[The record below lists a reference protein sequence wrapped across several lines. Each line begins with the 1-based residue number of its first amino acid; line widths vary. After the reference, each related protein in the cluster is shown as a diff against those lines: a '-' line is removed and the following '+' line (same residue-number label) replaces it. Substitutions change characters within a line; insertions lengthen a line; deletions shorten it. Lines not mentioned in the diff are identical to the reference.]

1 MPHQLHN
8 IIEHADLRIPLPDGT
23 VLSARVWMPEDSD
36 RQPVPAIL
44 EYLPYRKSDGTAARD
59 QIMHPYFAERG
70 YVCLRVDARGCGD
83 SEGLF
88 DDEYSEQELQDG
100 VAIIEW
106 IAAQPWCIGKVGMQG
121 ISWGGFNGLQIAA
134 RQPEALKA
142 IITIG
147 STVDRYADDIHYK
160 GGLQLTENIGWAA
173 TAMSWFS
180 MPPDPAIVGDR
191 WREMWLHRL
200 QHTPFLAS
208 TWLRH
213 PNRDGYWQHGSVCED
228 YSSIKAAVLT
238 IGGLHDGYRNTMAH
252 LLENLDAPVKGIAGP
267 WNHKYPHISTIAPA
281 IGYLQEAM
289 RWWDHWLK
297 GKDTGVQ
304 DDPAY
309 RAYVMDSTT
318 PSQTMSERS
327 GRWVAEQYWPSENI
341 QATPFYLGDGT
352 LGVAQP
358 FQATIDETLAC
369 GQNCGEYFPFGF
381 GPGELPDDQ
390 NHDDALS
397 LCFESI
403 VQPEAVELLGAP
415 QLMLRLSSDQPRA
428 QIIARLCDV
437 RPNGSSM
444 LIGLGMLNLRHRN
457 SFEHPEDLVPDQ
469 FYDIELTLD
478 QCAYRLPA
486 GHRLRLALSSSYW
499 PYSWPE
505 AAAFSLEVNAG
516 CLTLPTRIDADGQAW
531 EFEPAYL
538 PEARKSHALTPVVES
553 KERTIDGLMDTLRIY
568 GDDGKHEDLQ
578 SGIITSSELEEL
590 WSIDHSDPASAKA
603 QITWQRSF
611 GREEWQ
617 VHTKL
622 LSELQGDDKHWFVR
636 QVLQAWE
643 NDELV
648 FEQEFEDT
656 VPRH

>member
-1 MPHQLHN
+1 MTGQLLAVDEN
-8 IIEHADLRIPLPDGT
+8 TDLGITLPDGT
-23 VLSARVWMPEDSD
+23 RLSARVWIPSNAQS
-36 RQPVPAIL
+36 QPVPAIL

-70 YVCLRVDARGCGD
+70 YACLRVDARGCGD

-100 VAIIEW
+100 VDIIEW
-106 IAAQPWCIGKVGMQG
+106 IAAQPWCTGKVGMQG

-134 RQPEALKA
+134 RQPAALKA

-200 QHTPFLAS
+200 HNTPFLAS
-208 TWLRH
+208 TWLSH
-213 PNRDGYWQHGSVCED
+213 PNRDSYWQHGSICED
-228 YSSIKAAVLT
+228 YGSIKAAVLS

-267 WNHKYPHISTIAPA
+267 WNHKYPHISNIAPA

-318 PSQTMSERS
+318 PNQSLHERS
-327 GRWVAEQYWPSENI
+327 GRWVAEQHWPSENI
-341 QATPFYLGDGT
+341 QATPLYLGDGT
-352 LGVAQP
+352 LGAAQP
-358 FQATIDETLAC
+358 FEATVGESLAC
-369 GQNCGEYFPFGF
+369 GHNCGEFFPFGF

-390 NHDDALS
+390 SQDDALS

-403 VQPEAVELLGAP
+403 VQPVAVELLGAP
-415 QLMLRLSSDQPRA
+415 KLMLRLSSDQPRA

-437 RPNGSSM
+437 RPDGSSM
-444 LIGLGMLNLRHRN
+444 LIGLGLLNLRHRN
-457 SFEHPEDLVPDQ
+457 SFEHPEDLVADQ
-469 FYDIELTLD
+469 FVDIELTLD

-505 AAAFSLEVNAG
+505 AAAFSLKVNAG
-516 CLTLPTRIDADGQAW
+516 CLTLPTRVDTDGQTW

-538 PEARKSHALTPVVES
+538 PEPRKSHALTPIIES
-553 KERTIDGLMDTLRIY
+553 KERTVDGLIDTLRIT

-590 WSIDHSDPASAKA
+590 WTINHSDPASAKA

-611 GREEWQ
+611 GREEWA
-617 VHTKL
+617 VRTRL
-622 LSELQGDDKHWFVR
+622 LSELQGDDEHWNVR

-643 NDELV
+643 GDELV
-648 FEQEFEDT
+648 FEREFEDR